1 MQYNKIWLQVTFTQY
16 QQLFNYEL
24 PSATVGWLV
33 GRLTFTFSTRIG
45 YIGDKFSGGDI
56 VPPG

>member
-1 MQYNKIWLQVTFTQY
+1 MAIFTQY
-16 QQLFNYEL
+16 RQLFNYEL

-33 GRLTFTFSTRIG
+33 ERLTFPFSTRIG
-45 YIGDKFSGGDI
+45 YIKDKFFGADL